1 MDKSDMKW
9 MIQMLLIIIVPIVI
23 EYIKQKS
30 SLSVKTTANSLD
42 E

>member
-23 EYIKQKS
+23 EYIKQKE
-30 SLSVKTTANSLD
+30 LFKRQD
-42 E
+42 HRK